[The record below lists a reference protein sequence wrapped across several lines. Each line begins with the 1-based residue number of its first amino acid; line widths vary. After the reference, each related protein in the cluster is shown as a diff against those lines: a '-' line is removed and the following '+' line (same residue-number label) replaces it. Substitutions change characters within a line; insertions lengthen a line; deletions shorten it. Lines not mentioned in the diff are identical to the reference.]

1 MGADKSQKEMIVAAI
16 KRSTRGR
23 SVRLR
28 FGQER
33 RGNGSRCII
42 FHTLRDILSCLS
54 CLSQHSRGS
63 SSSSTSFYIPSSF
76 PSELR
81 CCQNSYADEGKF
93 IFDARGRI
101 KLGLENQSRELNRN
115 RARHELYSLLFH
127 NSRLL
132 KISNFTTILPQYGC

>member
-1 MGADKSQKEMIVAAI
+1 MIVVAI

-23 SVRLR
+23 SVRLEVW
-28 FGQER
+28 FYER

-54 CLSQHSRGS
+54 CLSQHYRGS

-101 KLGLENQSRELNRN
+101 KLGLENQSHELNRN

-132 KISNFTTILPQYGC
+132 KRSNSTTILP

>member
-1 MGADKSQKEMIVAAI
+1 MIVVAI

-23 SVRLR
+23 SVRLEVW
-28 FGQER
+28 FYER

-101 KLGLENQSRELNRN
+101 KLGLENQSHELNRN

-132 KISNFTTILPQYGC
+132 KRSNSTTILP